1 MDTKT
6 YKRCQMMEVAVI
18 LLAALWVIICGI
30 SIVSDCL
37 FIYGSN

>member
-1 MDTKT
+1 
-6 YKRCQMMEVAVI
+6 MMEVAAI
-18 LLAALWVIICGI
+18 ALAALWVLLCGI